1 MIIPIKANRIFG
13 YATVFH
19 KQAFYVFGG
28 QGGLSDAFDEALARF
43 YGPTLTGTEW
53 IGRLDAITLK
63 WNLAGKLKTKRH
75 GHSVIFDGSQ
85 FLVIGGFGFWN
96 NKTENCTPN
105 GTKVT
110 CADQQV
116 GVQRSL
122 YPQLVLVGD
131 DFGND
136 C

>member
-19 KQAFYVFGG
+19 NQAFYVFGG
-28 QGGLSDAFDEALARF
+28 QGGLSSAFDHVLARF
-43 YGPTLTGTEW
+43 DGSTLTGTEW

-63 WNLAGKLKTKRH
+63 WNLAGKLKTSRH
-75 GHSVIFDGSQ
+75 GLSVIFDGSQ
-85 FLVIGGFGFWN
+85 FLVIGGFGFRN
-96 NKTENCTPN
+96 EKTENCTPN

-116 GVQRSL
+116 GKYRF
-122 YPQLVLVGD
+122 YPELILVGD